1 MKKIAFVILVLLVLV
16 VLYPATRVMG
26 AAKAYDPRPFDGAG
40 DVSLEP
46 VLSWSFD
53 GDSCNVYG
61 GLSPDDLR
69 LALSNTT
76 KTSLKAPQTLPPD
89 TVFYWRVDVNDSDQ
103 VIQGDLWSFRTES
116 LIEASGCGILNG
128 FPISSAI
135 LLLPFILVLFR

>member
-1 MKKIAFVILVLLVLV
+1 MKKIIFLTLV
-16 VLYPATRVMG
+16 VLVTLVLSPVSQVMG
-26 AAKAYDPRPFDGAG
+26 AAKAYDPRPIDGAG

-46 VLSWSFD
+46 VLSWNFD

-69 LALSNTT
+69 LALSGTT
-76 KTSLKAPQTLPPD
+76 RTSLKVPQTLPPD

-128 FPISSAI
+128 FPLSSAI
-135 LLLPFILVLFR
+135 LLLPVILVLFR